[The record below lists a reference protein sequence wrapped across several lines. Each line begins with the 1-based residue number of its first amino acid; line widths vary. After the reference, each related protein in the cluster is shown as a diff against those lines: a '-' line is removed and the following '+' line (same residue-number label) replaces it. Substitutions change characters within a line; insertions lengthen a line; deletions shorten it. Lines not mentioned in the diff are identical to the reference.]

1 MTSQPFQFDQDRFE
15 KCRTLADR
23 GATPG
28 ERAAGRAAAARVAA
42 SAGMTLEEAVQLVD
56 AAPRPSTGPAPSQA
70 PPSASRAPYE
80 AYAYAWRK
88 PKAKPEPIT
97 VAEMIAQKAAE
108 LERRKKAAARQRRED
123 LKMYAEQAKADAV
136 IQEQQAVRDR
146 EWAEARAQH
155 QRAETAE

>member
-15 KCRTLADR
+15 KCRALADR

-28 ERAAGRAAAARVAA
+28 ERAAGQAAAARVAA
-42 SAGMTLEEAVQLVD
+42 SAGMTLEEAVRLVD
-56 AAPRPSTGPAPSQA
+56 AAPRSFQGPTHSQP
-70 PPSASRAPYE
+70 PPSPSRSSYE

-123 LKMYAEQAKADAV
+123 IKMYAEQAKADAV
-136 IQEQQAVRDR
+136 IREQQAVRDQ

-155 QRAETAE
+155 QRSETAK